1 MQESQS
7 ARVGAWGHQLKPLE
21 GGLLAG
27 CVPPDFKC
35 GQGAP
40 GLGKSRVSTVGSGKD
55 VSLSTGWDG
64 SEFPL
69 GTVSI
74 QRGGSEDYALN
85 SGDREF
91 PVGGAA
97 TSSGEHPHA
106 TGVSTEQDV
115 VGDSLRGEQQ
125 HENLMAKKEI
135 INTQVGIDHSRLS
148 DDHILL
154 GFLGVHAAL

>member
-1 MQESQS
+1 M
-7 ARVGAWGHQLKPLE
+7 
-21 GGLLAG
+21 
-27 CVPPDFKC
+27 
-35 GQGAP
+35 
-40 GLGKSRVSTVGSGKD
+40 GSGKV
-55 VSLSTGWDG
+55 VSLTTGWDG
-64 SEFPL
+64 SESPL

-74 QRGGSEDYALN
+74 QRGGGEDYALN
-85 SGDREF
+85 PGDREF
-91 PVGGAA
+91 PVFGAV

-125 HENLMAKKEI
+125 HENLRAKKEI

-154 GFLGVHAAL
+154 GAFLEFMRCCELRYG

>member
-1 MQESQS
+1 M
-7 ARVGAWGHQLKPLE
+7 LE
-21 GGLLAG
+21 WVRGLSVETPGGGVAAG
-27 CVPPDFKC
+27 DVPPDLKC

-40 GLGKSRVSTVGSGKD
+40 GLGKSRVSTVGSGKG
-55 VSLSTGWDG
+55 VSLSTGRDG

-74 QRGGSEDYALN
+74 QRGGGEDYALN

-91 PVGGAA
+91 PVFGAA

-106 TGVSTEQDV
+106 TGISTEQDV